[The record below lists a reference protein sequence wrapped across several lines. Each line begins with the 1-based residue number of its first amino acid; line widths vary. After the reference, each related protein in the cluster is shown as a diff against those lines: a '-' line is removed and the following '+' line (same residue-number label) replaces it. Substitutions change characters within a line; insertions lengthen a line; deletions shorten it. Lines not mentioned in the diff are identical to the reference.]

1 MRLDGM
7 KPKWSPFLN
16 MVIAAARSNG
26 IHQRKI
32 GYKYDQ
38 SKWGLYK
45 RMQPTVIQNDYISAI
60 WFTANPQHQMC
71 SIKLWA
77 VRALA
82 GLKLS
87 TLSGTNIDCAVYVSA
102 FSAVKKITAETCRCV
117 CLHAERTSLCL
128 FFARLYRMYV
138 CVVGRAG
145 KQALGWEGGRT
156 PSTQIIDT
164 ILAERNAS
172 RSKKS
177 GWWSSALQSDPLHP
191 TRSGEKRTE
200 TRLPGT
206 RLYLFVQ
213 LYPCLF

>member
-1 MRLDGM
+1 
-7 KPKWSPFLN
+7 
-16 MVIAAARSNG
+16 
-26 IHQRKI
+26 
-32 GYKYDQ
+32 
-38 SKWGLYK
+38 
-45 RMQPTVIQNDYISAI
+45 
-60 WFTANPQHQMC
+60 MC

-87 TLSGTNIDCAVYVSA
+87 TLSGTNIDCAVYISA
-102 FSAVKKITAETCRCV
+102 LSAVKKKTQKTAETCHRA
-117 CLHAERTSLCL
+117 CLHAERTSL
-128 FFARLYRMYV
+128 FFAQLYRMYV

-145 KQALGWEGGRT
+145 KQALGREGGRT

-191 TRSGEKRTE
+191 TWSGEKTHGDALARDTALSVRTA
-200 TRLPGT
+200 LPVPFSNFFFG
-206 RLYLFVQ
+206 LF
-213 LYPCLF
+213 FASE